1 MDFSNKKEKKIS
13 KLLHINLNSKH
24 SDSNI
29 SPINTIFNNK
39 NNDNEFSS
47 TYITRSSIK
56 KKKYETKT
64 VKPLNNSA
72 KSIDNINNTLKAKN
86 LHQRK
91 DFYIAKKTIGSH
103 MKIKDIQIKNNNKN
117 NDFIETT
124 NNKNAINYLYDS
136 NDDGGNIFTNTLIYS
151 NQGGRYSSITL
162 TKDKDKEIN
171 EKNNNNKIFLT
182 DYTLS
187 GDEKKNI
194 FEGDIDE
201 LFFNTNTYKSQLSN
215 KSKRIFVKKNKY
227 KNENNR

>member
-1 MDFSNKKEKKIS
+1 MHEKNKIKYNIVNRMPKYKLSNYIKEKEIEEISRDRKSKINNNITKRFTISNSKDINLSNIKKELDFSNKKEKKIS

-124 NNKNAINYLYDS
+124 NNKNAIN
-136 NDDGGNIFTNTLIYS
+136 
-151 NQGGRYSSITL
+151 
-162 TKDKDKEIN
+162 
-171 EKNNNNKIFLT
+171 
-182 DYTLS
+182 
-187 GDEKKNI
+187 
-194 FEGDIDE
+194 
-201 LFFNTNTYKSQLSN
+201 
-215 KSKRIFVKKNKY
+215 
-227 KNENNR
+227 